1 MESDSD
7 ALMLPLS
14 GLFSMVILEISPEPM
29 ERLPVQFVKI
39 SEPVPYVSLQK
50 LESEK
55 FRFFSVTVTPSDT

>member
-14 GLFSMVILEISPEPM
+14 WLFSMVILEISPEPM

-39 SEPVPYVSLQK
+39 SEPVPCVSLQK
-50 LESEK
+50 VESEK
-55 FRFFSVTVTPSDT
+55 FSFSSVTVTPSDT